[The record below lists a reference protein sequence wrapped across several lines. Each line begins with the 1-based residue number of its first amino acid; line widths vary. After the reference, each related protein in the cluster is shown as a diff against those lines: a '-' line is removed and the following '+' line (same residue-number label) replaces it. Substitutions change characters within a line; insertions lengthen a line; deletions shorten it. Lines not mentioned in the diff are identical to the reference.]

1 MTVFILESIVTNYN
15 PASFTQKMV
24 GRFQYSINVKINDG
38 LTIFFFFRNFIDGK
52 ENWGIKKV
60 KSWPPRNLS
69 LAP

>member
-38 LTIFFFFRNFIDGK
+38 LTIFFFL
-52 ENWGIKKV
+52 ETSQMVKKIEELKRSKV
-60 KSWPPRNLS
+60 DPQEI
-69 LAP
+69 